1 MKIEDTFFN
10 LPIVRRLEELFSG
23 PSKSCAI
30 HTFIKI
36 LCYCEKGRYLK
47 NCKSMI
53 RVLEVGGK
61 IGKAVWDFCIDNDVL
76 CETEYGFTAMSY
88 MLTNRMCTAKVDNDI
103 EDDVPFVNRIIH
115 FKDDLGI
122 ALTKEEMEEVFDGEL
137 NTAIIAKYYL
147 FNWME
152 AKKKK
157 GCLIDGFDT
166 YKALTTW
173 VKKTVTSPN
182 FDRQS
187 YLNKISSIEKVER
200 QRVVEQSQEDS
211 VQDDDNYQL
220 VEVT

>member
-1 MKIEDTFFN
+1 
-10 LPIVRRLEELFSG
+10 
-23 PSKSCAI
+23 
-30 HTFIKI
+30 
-36 LCYCEKGRYLK
+36 
-47 NCKSMI
+47 MI

-76 CETEYGFTAMSY
+76 RETEYGFTAMSY

-103 EDDVPFVNRIIH
+103 EDDVPFVNRRVYV
-115 FKDDLGI
+115 KDDLGI
-122 ALTKEEMEEVFDGEL
+122 TLTHNELVEMFDGDYE
-137 NTAIIAKYYL
+137 TTVIAKYYL

-182 FDRQS
+182 FDRQF
-187 YLNKISSIEKVER
+187 YINKIRSIEKAEIQRGVE
-200 QRVVEQSQEDS
+200 QEDS
-211 VQDDDNYQL
+211 VPDHLQNDVQDDDNFQL
-220 VEVT
+220 VEVE